1 LLVRLV
7 KLAVGACSLLPAA
20 CIGPVQ
26 SRDPRVALDAQLAE
40 NSEQHGIPAQA
51 VLVLRNGQVL
61 YRNQTGL
68 ADIEMSRAVR
78 PDDIYP
84 VYSVAKLFVSTLILE
99 LADQHRLELD
109 QPASRYVA
117 GLPAT
122 WRDVRIDQLL
132 NHTSGLPDLFDS
144 ADGPFP
150 PTRDDVFRTLGAKPL
165 VFAPGSEQRYTQ
177 TNYLVLQAVLEALHG
192 APYREIVRTRITE
205 PLGMRN
211 TYLGLSHAP
220 RDRLVSPYRGEN
232 GRIVRDRKIAWQDYS
247 IAHAELFTTP
257 EDLGN
262 FLTAVARGRYA
273 RPEMLTRV
281 WQPSRLV
288 NGELTSFASGWDYDE
303 ADGLRAVG
311 HDGGVKVRVRL
322 IFRSDDLS
330 DHHVIV
336 YLTNGTRDGVWTRRL
351 VESVQRIVLR
361 SAVADMD

>member
-1 LLVRLV
+1 MRLV
-7 KLAVGACSLLPAA
+7 KLAVGACALLPAA

-26 SRDPRVALDAQLAE
+26 SRDPRAALDAQLAE

-51 VLVLRNGQVL
+51 VLVLHNGQVL
-61 YRNQTGL
+61 YRNQTGV
-68 ADIEMSRAVR
+68 ADVETSRAAR
-78 PDDIYP
+78 PDDIYA

-132 NHTSGLPDLFDS
+132 SHASGLPDFFDG

-150 PTRDDVFRTLGAKPL
+150 PTRDDVFRTLGDRPL

-205 PLGMRN
+205 PLGMEN

-232 GRIVRDRKIAWQDYS
+232 GRIVRDRMIAWQDYS

-257 EDLGN
+257 EDLGT

-281 WQPSRLV
+281 WHPSRLA

-303 ADGLRAVG
+303 ADGFRTVG

-322 IFRSDDLS
+322 LFRGDDLG

-361 SAVADMD
+361 SAVADVD

>member
-1 LLVRLV
+1 MKLVRL
-7 KLAVGACSLLPAA
+7 AGGAWSLLLVA
-20 CIGPVQ
+20 CIGPGQ
-26 SRDPRVALDAQLAE
+26 SRDPRAALDAQLVE

-51 VLVLRNGQVL
+51 VLVLHDGQVL

-68 ADIEMSRAVR
+68 ADVETSRAVR

-84 VYSVAKLFVSTLILE
+84 VYSVAKLFVSTLIFE

-109 QPASRYVA
+109 HPASRYVA

-132 NHTSGLPDLFDS
+132 SHTSGLPDFFDG

-150 PTRDDVFRTLGAKPL
+150 PTRDDVFRTLGDRPL
-165 VFAPGSEQRYTQ
+165 FAPGSEQRYTQ
-177 TNYLVLQAVLEALHG
+177 TNYLVLQAVLEALHD

-205 PLGMRN
+205 PLGMKN
-211 TYLGLSHAP
+211 TYLGLSRAP
-220 RDRLVSPYRGEN
+220 RDRLISPYRGEN
-232 GRIVRDRKIAWQDYS
+232 GRIVRDRMIAWQDYS

-257 EDLGN
+257 EDLGT

-281 WQPSRLV
+281 WRPSRLA
-288 NGELTSFASGWDYDE
+288 NGELTSFASGWDYGE
-303 ADGLRAVG
+303 ADGFREVG
-311 HDGGVKVRVRL
+311 HDGGVRVRVRL
-322 IFRSDDLS
+322 LFRGDDLN

-361 SAVADMD
+361 SAVADTN